1 VDPAVLVADP
11 TFEVL
16 PASTETCGFGLDASV
31 ARQTR
36 GDVLFGVHPSVVF
49 SQPLLKWGDL
59 WGFGWTCQM
68 DPNGACA
75 TVLDFPFILGSQP
88 VLKAETAKYVSLP
101 FTTAGLLGIVP
112 PMTSG
117 AFKPSSSAGT
127 PGTVIRMSIS
137 DRCGD
142 FDPNGPFLSGHPK
155 CMKDVRIEQTF
166 LWTTAPSANVCS
178 FRDAAGV
185 VDPNKTWYVNLQVLE
200 CDYRAGD
207 DLPAICRLNVLNQ

>member
-1 VDPAVLVADP
+1 
-11 TFEVL
+11 
-16 PASTETCGFGLDASV
+16 
-31 ARQTR
+31 
-36 GDVLFGVHPSVVF
+36 
-49 SQPLLKWGDL
+49 
-59 WGFGWTCQM
+59 
-68 DPNGACA
+68 
-75 TVLDFPFILGSQP
+75 
-88 VLKAETAKYVSLP
+88 
-101 FTTAGLLGIVP
+101 
-112 PMTSG
+112 
-117 AFKPSSSAGT
+117 
-127 PGTVIRMSIS
+127 MSIS

-207 DLPAICRLNVLNQ
+207 DLPALCRLNVLNQ